1 MNRGFESNFGEAL
14 EQMIDIKTALGF
26 SESTYLFR
34 ARQFDRFCKESYP
47 QATELTEPLVLS
59 WIRPSGTENAARAI
73 HARAAFART
82 FADYLQKI
90 GKEAYVLPE
99 KYTAGQRSFVPYLF
113 TDEEMTSLFSV
124 IDSYHSRKGSDMLPL
139 FMSTY
144 FRLVYTCGLRPGEG
158 TRIKRSDID
167 LSLGEIRIINSK
179 WHKSRTVVMSDEMLQ
194 LAQKYA
200 VIRDAKFPQ
209 SEYFFPKKGGRCWS
223 AAELQKKFKE
233 CFALSKPDIPKDL
246 LPAVRVYDL
255 RHRFAT
261 TVLNQW
267 LDEKKDLSSRLPYLR
282 TYMGHRE
289 IDATAYYIHL
299 LPENLVRSAGIDWDS
314 MRNMIPRVELW
325 QE

>member
-1 MNRGFESNFGEAL
+1 MS
-14 EQMIDIKTALGF
+14 D
-26 SESTYLFR
+26 
-34 ARQFDRFCKESYP
+34 
-47 QATELTEPLVLS
+47 
-59 WIRPSGTENAARAI
+59 
-73 HARAAFART
+73 
-82 FADYLQKI
+82 
-90 GKEAYVLPE
+90 
-99 KYTAGQRSFVPYLF
+99 
-113 TDEEMTSLFSV
+113 
-124 IDSYHSRKGSDMLPL
+124 DMLL
-139 FMSTY
+139 
-144 FRLVYTCGLRPGEG
+144 
-158 TRIKRSDID
+158 
-167 LSLGEIRIINSK
+167 
-179 WHKSRTVVMSDEMLQ
+179 
-194 LAQKYA
+194 LARKYA

-209 SEYFFPKKGGRCWS
+209 SEYFFPKKSGRCWS